1 MINDD
6 IITIRN
12 SPEIYFASVAP
23 DKSVQIKW
31 DKAQGAQRYIVRRKR
46 EEESTFVVIAKLD
59 SSELSYTD
67 KKIES
72 EGIYVY
78 RVTAERSVPN
88 EKPIKKVSET
98 KSINITSIEAPV
110 IKDVRSDYEKDG
122 IAVSFS
128 GISGVDGYNIIKR
141 YPAMS
146 RGIRTGAVSND
157 QSQYLDKKIQKGV
170 LYYYSVEAFKRS
182 GAKGDEITYSNPSD
196 EICSVLLDRVKVMK
210 IKRKLYKNVNISV
223 RLTSGADGYILYK
236 SDKENGT
243 YKEIARTKS
252 ISDLTLSA
260 KGEKK
265 EKGAYF
271 KVACYKKSD
280 GSTEFTGPCGDAFY
294 VKYI

>member
-6 IITIRN
+6 IIAIRN
-12 SPEIYFASVAP
+12 SPDIYFASVAP

-46 EEESTFVVIAKLD
+46 EEDSTFTVIAKLD

-67 KKIES
+67 TKIES

-78 RVTAERSVPN
+78 KVTAERPVPN
-88 EKPIKKVSET
+88 EKPIKKAGET

-110 IKDVRSDYEKDG
+110 IKDVKSDYEKDG
-122 IAVSFS
+122 ISVKFS
-128 GISGVDGYNIIKR
+128 GVSGVDGYNIIKR

-146 RGIRTGAVSND
+146 RGVRTGAVTNE
-157 QSQYLDKKIQKGV
+157 QSEYLDKKIQKGV

-182 GAKGDEITYSNPSD
+182 GEHGDEITYSNPSE
-196 EICSVLLDRVKVMK
+196 EICSVLLDKVEVIK
-210 IKRKLYKNVNISV
+210 IKRKLYKNVSISI
-223 RLTSGADGYILYK
+223 RLSSGADGYILYK
-236 SDKENGT
+236 SNAQDGE

-252 ISDLTLSA
+252 ISDLTLTA

-271 KVACYKKSD
+271 KVTCYKKSD
-280 GSTEFTGPCGDAFY
+280 DNAEFTGPFGDAFY